1 MLKPEEESPFI
12 PLPPLQP
19 ATVSTA
25 IYNIRYSNFFIVFAY
40 IWVQRYEKSIK
51 AKINLAFSSLFCK
64 FAGDMTYEALWKKL
78 TPLYEAGEA
87 KAIARCSHWDRYL
100 GMMTAMTSVPVP
112 MTSIGL
118 SSFQNLTC
126 PAF

>member
-87 KAIARCSHWDRYL
+87 KAIARCSHWDR
-100 GMMTAMTSVPVP
+100 GTWV
-112 MTSIGL
+112 
-118 SSFQNLTC
+118 
-126 PAF
+126 